1 MSFSRLRSLDS
12 LRAPG
17 PLGQLHH
24 LTDVETEVRRAV
36 VVSGM
41 VAAGT
46 KPACPPPTPD
56 LGLFFSESHLPR
68 KREKT
73 VPREG
78 SELRGAF
85 REELSAAAAAEKTVS
100 FPS

>member
-1 MSFSRLRSLDS
+1 MSFSHLRSLDS
-12 LRAPG
+12 LKALG
-17 PLGQLHH
+17 ALGQLHH

-36 VVSGM
+36 VVSGI

-46 KPACPPPTPD
+46 KPASCPPN
-56 LGLFFSESHLPR
+56 LALFFSESHLPR

-78 SELRGAF
+78 AELHGAF
-85 REELSAAAAAEKTVS
+85 REELSAAAAEKTVS